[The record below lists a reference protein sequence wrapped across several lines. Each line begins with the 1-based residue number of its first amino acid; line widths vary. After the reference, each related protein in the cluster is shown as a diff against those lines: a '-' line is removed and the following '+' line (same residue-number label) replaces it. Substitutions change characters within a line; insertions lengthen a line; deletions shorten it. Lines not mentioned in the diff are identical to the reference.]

1 MGGVLATCVHR
12 KLCVPCS
19 AALLDPVSTL
29 RGGHAAGT
37 ARAFASEPSGAST
50 EKAGK
55 LGTSTPDRMWL
66 PHDLIPLGSP
76 IFYVALVFIPIV
88 IYLNEREQSQTARD
102 NERLREERMRR
113 FVRCGAVRC
122 AQLPNHDG
130 APFVACVWPF

>member
-1 MGGVLATCVHR
+1 MRVLR
-12 KLCVPCS
+12 
-19 AALLDPVSTL
+19 
-29 RGGHAAGT
+29 
-37 ARAFASEPSGAST
+37 
-50 EKAGK
+50 GK

-66 PHDLIPLGSP
+66 PHDLLPLGSP

-122 AQLPNHDG
+122 AQAVRIRVWAWCFPWVESWSCTRVVLATGNTESSNP
-130 APFVACVWPF
+130 VAES